1 MSNLEKIQ
9 KGMRVLQI
17 LSKIILIFA
26 VVGVVLTSIG
36 ATLVA
41 TDVLNMENQ
50 FLHFLS
56 VTAEISKGQLV
67 GTLTA
72 AAISLLFG
80 GIITAFAYRYF
91 TAELKEGTPFTNAGA
106 ERIKQLGIMEIVLS
120 VISMGI
126 MDGIYEKIGLT
137 EWNRFDDAGG
147 ITIGICLILRKRQ
160 LRQRSRQ
167 KVTATQERWLFPFSC
182 KRRVTAKKDGEKT
195 PREVNPHW
203 AP

>member
-9 KGMRVLQI
+9 KAMRVLQI

-26 VVGVVLTSIG
+26 IVGIALTTIG
-36 ATLVA
+36 AVLVA
-41 TDVLNMENQ
+41 SDVLNTENQ

-80 GIITAFAYRYF
+80 GIITAFVYQYF
-91 TAELKEGTPFTNAGA
+91 TEELKEGTPFTDTGA
-106 ERIKQLGIMEIVLS
+106 DRIKRLGIMEIVLS

-126 MDGIYEKIGLT
+126 VDGIYEKIGLE

-147 ITIGICLILRKRQ
+147 ITVGIFLILLAMLIRYGAELEHKT
-160 LRQRSRQ
+160 
-167 KVTATQERWLFPFSC
+167 KV
-182 KRRVTAKKDGEKT
+182 K
-195 PREVNPHW
+195 
-203 AP
+203 

>member
-26 VVGVVLTSIG
+26 IVGVVLASIG

-41 TDVLNMENQ
+41 LDVLSMENQ

-56 VTAEISKGQLV
+56 VTAEMSKGQLV

-72 AAISLLFG
+72 AAISLLSG
-80 GIITAFAYRYF
+80 GILTAFVYRYF

-106 ERIKQLGIMEIVLS
+106 DRIKQLGIMEIALS
-120 VISMGI
+120 VISMWI
-126 MDGIYEKIGLT
+126 IDGIYEKIGLA
-137 EWNRFDDAGG
+137 EWNRFDDAGSIAFG
-147 ITIGICLILRKRQ
+147 IFLIAISVVVRYGAEQ
-160 LRQRSRQ
+160 EQRL
-167 KVTATQERWLFPFSC
+167 K
-182 KRRVTAKKDGEKT
+182 
-195 PREVNPHW
+195 
-203 AP
+203 

>member
-26 VVGVVLTSIG
+26 IVGVALASIG

-41 TDVLNMENQ
+41 SDVLSMENQ

-56 VTAEISKGQLV
+56 VTAEMSKGQLV

-72 AAISLLFG
+72 AAASLLFG
-80 GIITAFAYRYF
+80 GILTAFAYRYF
-91 TAELKEGTPFTNAGA
+91 TEELKEGTPFTNAGA
-106 ERIKQLGIMEIVLS
+106 DRIKQLGIMEIALS
-120 VISMGI
+120 VISMWVI
-126 MDGIYEKIGLT
+126 DGIYENIGLG

-147 ITIGICLILRKRQ
+147 ITLGICLILLSMVVRYGAE
-160 LRQRSRQ
+160 LEQR
-167 KVTATQERWLFPFSC
+167 
-182 KRRVTAKKDGEKT
+182 
-195 PREVNPHW
+195 
-203 AP
+203 